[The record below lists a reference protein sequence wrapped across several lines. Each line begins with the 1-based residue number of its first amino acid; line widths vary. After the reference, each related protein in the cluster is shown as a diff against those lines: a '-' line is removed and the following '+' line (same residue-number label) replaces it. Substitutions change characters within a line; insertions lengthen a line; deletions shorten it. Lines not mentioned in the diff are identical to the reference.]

1 MNQSGKSPWD
11 AAIDALSVLSFLIGL
26 ENLSLNVSQND
37 LQDQT
42 QELDAKFST
51 QTAAA
56 LAEIHAHLQEQ
67 DEKLNRI
74 IKELEYAHGKKAV

>member
-1 MNQSGKSPWD
+1 MNQNQKSPWD
-11 AAIDALSVLSFLIGL
+11 ATIDALSVLSFLIGL

-37 LQDQT
+37 LQNQT
-42 QELDAKFST
+42 QDLDAKFSA

-67 DEKLNRI
+67 DSKIDRI
-74 IKELEYAHGKKAV
+74 LEELTYEHD